1 MRKSF
6 LILPS
11 ILLLSQFSARAGG
24 EGDNSVLQQIQFRDY
39 NYIGNIESSAI
50 NPVSISYMPLSELA
64 VIGVGYGWNQG
75 DYHRIDQSSHSDV
88 LSVSAFGQKRLERVA
103 FEGGVTYYN
112 ENNRARCWNSTLFQ
126 SSLNPFILADSEPSD
141 YNTERFHVRGKLS
154 YDFSKRFRFGLN
166 ADYNVGVMSDEKDPR
181 LETKG
186 MRFVFNP
193 GVQYDLTS
201 KFAVGATAGLNLFN
215 ESSKYSC
222 VQTAVNY
229 PFFVMSGLGTFYPQ
243 TGSSYTRDAKGT
255 SWFAGLD
262 FKYSFNDNIADYL
275 SLSYSHENENATD
288 GGSTYQF
295 KAGEYTNGV
304 MRLYNRL
311 SIKSNSFVHNV
322 EIRAESNDVKGRW
335 FDQKSVTVNG
345 TTHYEV
351 MGSSIKHK
359 ELRSNAEASYR
370 LDILDRENVPQLSA
384 GIFAG
389 FLSSDTKNFP
399 ELYRQKYNRL
409 TIGANVAKYFSVKK
423 VRLGI
428 ALDGN
433 YGMCL
438 SSQHDFEGLELKD
451 SYCLPMYAYL
461 TSTAYSVN
469 GRIDAKL
476 PVRDLIVGAYVGGGT
491 QQCVGGKLD
500 YYKNDGMN
508 SLCFGLSL
516 AF

>member
-11 ILLLSQFSARAGG
+11 ILLLSQFSAHSG
-24 EGDNSVLQQIQFRDY
+24 EERDNSVLQQIQFRDY
-39 NYIGNIESSAI
+39 NYINNIESSAI

-64 VIGVGYGWNQG
+64 VIGAGYGWKQG
-75 DYHRIDQSSHSDV
+75 DYHSLDRSGHSDV
-88 LSVSAFGQKRLERVA
+88 LTVGAFGQKRLKRVA
-103 FEGGVTYYN
+103 FEGDVTYFN
-112 ENNRARCWNSTLFQ
+112 ENDRARCWNSTLFQ
-126 SSLNPFILADSEPSD
+126 SRLNPFILADSEPSD
-141 YNTERFHVRGKLS
+141 YNTERFHVQGKLS
-154 YDFSKRFRFGLN
+154 YDFSERFRFGLN
-166 ADYNVGVMSDEKDPR
+166 AEYNVGVMSDEKDPR

-186 MRFVFNP
+186 MRFVINP
-193 GVQYDLTS
+193 GVQFDVTS

-215 ESSKYSC
+215 ESSRYSC
-222 VQTAVNY
+222 VQTSVNY
-229 PFFVMSGLGTFYPQ
+229 KFYVMSGLGTYYPQ
-243 TGSSYTRDAKGT
+243 TGSSYSRDAKGT

-262 FKYSFNDNIADYL
+262 FKCRFNERVADYL
-275 SLSYSHENENATD
+275 SLSYSHESENATD

-311 SIKSNSFVHNV
+311 SLKAGALVHNV
-322 EIRAESNDVKGRW
+322 ELWAENNAVKGRW
-335 FDQKSVTVNG
+335 FDQKNVTENG
-345 TTHYEV
+345 TTHYVV

-359 ELRSNAEASYR
+359 ESRSSARVAYR
-370 LDILDRENVPQLSA
+370 LDILGRENVSQLSA
-384 GIFAG
+384 GVSAKL
-389 FLSSDTKNFP
+389 LSSDTKNYP

-409 TIGANVAKYFSVKK
+409 IVGANVAKHFSIKN

-433 YGMCL
+433 YAMSL
-438 SSQHDFEGLELKD
+438 SSQYDFAGLELEH

-461 TSTAYSVN
+461 TSTAYAVN
-469 GRIDAKL
+469 GRVDAKL
-476 PVRDLIVGAYVGGGT
+476 PVGDLILGAYVGGGT

-500 YYKNDGMN
+500 YYKNDSMN
-508 SLCFGLSL
+508 ALCFGLSL